1 MTSISLDRMQSSES
15 ANSSL
20 ENSRDEQVNHPI
32 FVGTRRVIIALPAF
46 NEEAAIG
53 LLLDRINRSLA
64 SQPLRYKIL
73 VVDDGSSD
81 RTAEVVR
88 DFSEKANVH
97 LVQHQVNQGLGT
109 ALRTAFDAALSQAS
123 DDDIILT
130 MDADNT
136 HPPELMHRMIQ
147 MIEEGHDIVIAS
159 RFERGARVVGV
170 PFHRHLLSI
179 GAKYVFAGLMPIK
192 GVRDYTCGYRAY
204 RASVLKSGIKTHGSN
219 FVSESGFSCMV
230 DVLLK
235 LRKQKPIISEVP
247 LVLRYDHKGNPSK
260 MKVAKTIWQTLKLVV
275 SRRLG
280 KAS

>member
-1 MTSISLDRMQSSES
+1 MTPISLDRTESSES
-15 ANSSL
+15 ENSSL
-20 ENSRDEQVNHPI
+20 ETSRDEQVNHPI
-32 FVGTRRVIIALPAF
+32 FAGTRRVIVALPAF

-53 LLLDRINRSLA
+53 TLLDRINRSLA

-88 DFSEKANVH
+88 TYAEKANVD

-109 ALRTAFDAALSQAS
+109 ALRTAFESALAQAT

-147 MIEEGHDIVIAS
+147 MIEEGHDIIIAS

-170 PFHRHLLSI
+170 PFHRHLLSL
-179 GAKYVFAGLMPIK
+179 GAKYLFLGLMPIK

-204 RASVLKSGIKTHGSN
+204 RAGVLRTGMEKHGSS

-260 MKVAKTIWQTLKLVV
+260 MKVVKTILQTLKLVV
-275 SRRLG
+275 ARRLG
-280 KAS
+280 KVS

>member
-1 MTSISLDRMQSSES
+1 MRPISLDRTRSSNREP
-15 ANSSL
+15 SSL
-20 ENSRDEQVNHPI
+20 EEATEEQRNSRA
-32 FVGTRRVIIALPAF
+32 FVGTRRVIVALPAF

-53 LLLDRINRSLA
+53 VLLERITQSLD
-64 SQPLRYKIL
+64 SQPLRYKIV

-81 RTAEVVR
+81 QTAEVVR
-88 DFSEKANVH
+88 DFSEHASVQ
-97 LVQHQVNQGLGT
+97 LVQHQINQGLGT
-109 ALRTAFDAALSQAS
+109 ALRTAFDESLRQAN
-123 DDDIILT
+123 DNDIILT

-147 MIEEGHDIVIAS
+147 LIEEGHDVIIAS

-179 GAKYVFAGLMPIK
+179 GAKYLFAGLMPIK

-204 RASVLKSGIKTHGSN
+204 RASVLKAAIEEHGEN

-235 LRKQKPIISEVP
+235 LRRQKPIISEVP

-260 MKVAKTIWQTLKLVV
+260 MKVVRTIMQTLRLVV
-275 SRRLG
+275 SRRFG
-280 KAS
+280 KV